1 MISIGPLLAIAI
13 DAAAAV
19 VRSPGRSSPRL
30 QKSHIEQSIA
40 FTCCLL
46 FSLPAMAEPWQA
58 IPDRPDTQYLVDSA
72 HRIGD
77 HVYMV
82 HRASPP
88 DAFSKYTAA
97 VEFDCGKHAM
107 RTSWADLSYGRMNT
121 RFYSNSA
128 RGYTPVQ
135 FSEVDAAP
143 QNESFYRWAC
153 SLPLPKER
161 LVNARRRDDDT
172 LIQID
177 VSSVKRIGESVFVW
191 TRYDYPEINLDPPY
205 DAPFD
210 SKREFVKVNCAASS
224 YRILLGYDFTPEGA
238 MTDGMT
244 EPSDEDLPFTA
255 DDDYVLA
262 IKDVACDSSLDA
274 IKFAGIGGSSIR
286 PKTPLPR
293 DQNFDDVAN
302 PPAVIAAAAKLQSIL
317 PQGPTAVVAKIAVE
331 IQNSKHQSDSSVV
344 FFIKPRQDGT
354 IRVQEIYSPTFTV
367 DRERLG
373 PVQLKSKMNS
383 SLSGDRDV
391 TITQSLTVEAPTWAP
406 DAGIV
411 FQTEMLTGS
420 KSTKSDT
427 SCRLGQAV
435 EAETVHTSLKGRAWP
450 LNCHYE
456 NGNTSNGFYIEELR
470 YYLVTHN
477 ESEFGISDYVI
488 KGIEVER

>member
-1 MISIGPLLAIAI
+1 MIGSLLAIAV

-30 QKSHIEQSIA
+30 RKSRIEQSIA

-77 HVYMV
+77 HVYLV
-82 HRASPP
+82 HRVSPP

-97 VEFDCGKHAM
+97 AEFDCGKHAM

-135 FSEVDAAP
+135 FSEVNATP

-153 SLPLPKER
+153 RLPLPKER

-172 LIQID
+172 LIQVD
-177 VSSVKRIGESVFVW
+177 VSSVKRIGESVFLW
-191 TRYDYPEINLDPPY
+191 TRYDYPEIHLDPPY

-255 DDDYVLA
+255 NDDYVLA
-262 IKDVACDSSLDA
+262 IKDVACDSSLDP
-274 IKFAGIGGSSIR
+274 IKFAGIGGSPIR
-286 PKTPLPR
+286 PKASLPR
-293 DQNFDDVAN
+293 DQNFEDVAN

-317 PQGPTAVVAKIAVE
+317 PQGPMAASAKIAVE
-331 IQNSKHQSDSSVV
+331 IQNSKHQGDGSVV
-344 FFIKPRQDGT
+344 KIIKPSQDGT
-354 IRVQEIYSPTFTV
+354 VRVQEIYSPQFTV
-367 DRERLG
+367 DREWLG
-373 PVQLKSKMNS
+373 PVQLKSKMDS

-391 TITQSLTVEAPTWAP
+391 TITQSLAVEAPIWAP

-411 FQTEMLTGS
+411 FQTEMLTGR

-427 SCRLGQAV
+427 SCHLGQPV
-435 EAETVHTSLKGRAWP
+435 EAETVHASLKGKAWP
-450 LNCHYE
+450 LNCHYD
-456 NGNTSNGFYIEELR
+456 NGNKDNGFYIEELR
-470 YYLVTHN
+470 YYLATHS
-477 ESEFGISDYVI
+477 ESEYGISDYVI
-488 KGIEVER
+488 KGTEVER

>member
-1 MISIGPLLAIAI
+1 MIGSLLAIAI
-13 DAAAAV
+13 DAV

-30 QKSHIEQSIA
+30 RKSRIEQSVA
-40 FTCCLL
+40 FTGCLL
-46 FSLPAMAEPWQA
+46 FSLPAMAEPWQT

-77 HVYMV
+77 HVYLV
-82 HRASPP
+82 HRVSPP

-97 VEFDCGKHAM
+97 VQFDCGKHAM

-135 FSEVDAAP
+135 FSEVDATP

-153 SLPLPKER
+153 RLPLPKER

-172 LIQID
+172 LIQVD
-177 VSSVKRIGESVFVW
+177 VSSVKRIGESVYLW
-191 TRYDYPEINLDPPY
+191 TRYDYPEIHLDPPY

-210 SKREFVKVNCAASS
+210 SKREFVEVNCAASS

-255 DDDYVLA
+255 NDDYVLA
-262 IKDVACDSSLDA
+262 IKDVACDSSLDP
-274 IKFAGIGGSSIR
+274 IKFAGIGGSPIR
-286 PKTPLPR
+286 PKASLPR
-293 DQNFDDVAN
+293 DQNFEDVAN

-317 PQGPTAVVAKIAVE
+317 PQGPMAASAKIAVE
-331 IQNSKHQSDSSVV
+331 IQNSKHPGDGSVV
-344 FFIKPRQDGT
+344 KIIKPSQDGT
-354 IRVQEIYSPTFTV
+354 VRVQEIYSPQFTV
-367 DRERLG
+367 DREWLG

-391 TITQSLTVEAPTWAP
+391 TITQSLAVEAPVWSP

-411 FQTEMLTGS
+411 FQTEMLTGR

-427 SCRLGQAV
+427 SCHLGQPV
-435 EAETVHTSLKGRAWP
+435 EAETVHASLKGKAWP
-450 LNCHYE
+450 LNCHYD
-456 NGNTSNGFYIEELR
+456 NGNKDNGFYIEELR
-470 YYLVTHN
+470 YYLATHS
-477 ESEFGISDYVI
+477 ESEYGISDYVI
-488 KGIEVER
+488 KGTEVER